1 MAVVLPLPIGWGEGR
16 GEGHNREYPPSHRAL
31 LDRIKLVFV
40 SHPILY
46 AFPLTLN
53 PSPLPKQ
60 GAREAVLPACLRFV
74 APPKTAENLFYFV
87 RCFFADRSV
96 S

>member
-1 MAVVLPLPIGWGEGR
+1 MGRGR
-16 GEGHNREYPPSHRAL
+16 GEGHNGEQSIPSPSVAG
-31 LDRIKLVFV
+31 RIKLEFV
-40 SHPILY
+40 SHPIRY
-46 AFPLTLN
+46 AFPLSLI

-60 GAREAVLPACLRFV
+60 GARETVLPACLRFV

-87 RCFFADRSV
+87 RGFFADRSV